1 MNQDNSKWAE
11 IDSLIAEHKAELK
24 AMESHKELNAFA
36 ETHSLMTK
44 QDFPKFKH
52 CLLKIGVRYDQL
64 RQAYRES
71 YEASL
76 EEKAAELAEST
87 DVATVCLWSAASE
100 GDDGSGAF
108 AVVDFDDIPVWYGR
122 FFDNDRIRV
131 AGDLI
136 SAEQSAA
143 DKAVWIAHKA
153 LEAAGH
159 DTGRAIITTT
169 CPDLDVPALRISGA
183 RLNIGVDVMVDDDQ
197 RAVEMSE
204 APGYKKW
211 QDNDLAALVEAD

>member
-1 MNQDNSKWAE
+1 MAGNDKQRWAE

-24 AMESHKELNAFA
+24 AAESHKQLNAFA
-36 ETHSLMTK
+36 EEHSLMTK

-64 RQAYRES
+64 REAYRES
-71 YEASL
+71 LEADL
-76 EEKAAELAEST
+76 EKKAAELAEST
-87 DVATVCLWSAASE
+87 DGATVCLWSAASE
-100 GDDGSGAF
+100 GDDSGAF
-108 AVVDFDDIPVWYGR
+108 AVVDFDDVPVWYGR

-131 AGDLI
+131 KGDLV

-153 LEAAGH
+153 LESAGQE
-159 DTGRAIITTT
+159 TGQVIITTT
-169 CPDLDVPALRISGA
+169 CPDLDIPALRISGA
-183 RLNIGVDVMVDDDQ
+183 RFNLGVDVIVDGDQ
-197 RAVEMSE
+197 RAVDMAE

-211 QDNDLAALVEAD
+211 QDNDLAALVELD